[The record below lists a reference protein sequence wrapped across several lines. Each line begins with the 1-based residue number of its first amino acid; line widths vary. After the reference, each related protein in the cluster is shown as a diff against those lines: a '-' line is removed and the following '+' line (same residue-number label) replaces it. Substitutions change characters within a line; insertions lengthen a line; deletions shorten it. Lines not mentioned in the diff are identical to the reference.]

1 MRSQGK
7 ITKWFDDKGYG
18 FITSDQGENLFLHF
32 SAFKSTGLRANVGDR
47 VSYKIAKGDRGLQAY
62 DLEFLDKVKTS
73 NRFDK
78 EASKSTIKS
87 KVLFILVALVIGL
100 GLTQFNPEFMPSAL
114 VISTPS
120 EEFIDVPRKMNFQ
133 CMGKTH
139 CSEMASCEEATFY
152 LNNCP
157 NTEMDGDGDGVPC
170 ESQWCER

>member
-47 VSYKIAKGDRGLQAY
+47 VSYKVAKGDRGLQAY

-78 EASKSTIKS
+78 ESSKSTLKS

-100 GLTQFNPEFMPSAL
+100 GLTQFSSELTPSSP
-114 VISTPS
+114 VISSPS
-120 EEFIDVPRKMNFQ
+120 EEFIDAPREINFQ

-139 CSEMASCEEATFY
+139 CSEMTSCEEATFY

-157 NTEMDGDGDGVPC
+157 NTEIDGDGDGVPC